1 MPKQPASPTP
11 APRHATVKLAVT
23 LVALKAAAEAVRNG
37 EYGKAPVE
45 GARSTRAYRLWSEL
59 YRAVEGDER
68 SLLRA
73 LQEKGFV
80 KWRKG

>member
-1 MPKQPASPTP
+1 MTS
-11 APRHATVKLAVT
+11 LA
-23 LVALKAAAEAVRNG
+23 LVAIKAAAEAVRNRA
-37 EYGKAPVE
+37 YCKAPVK
-45 GARSTRAYRLWSEL
+45 GARSTRAYRLWSGL
-59 YRAVEGDER
+59 YRAGEGDER